1 MANTTFSGPIKAGSI
16 SNTTGTTVGS
26 NMANV
31 GYVLMSQTEA
41 VDQTAVTGTTNIIIP
56 ANSQLVSAALSVSV
70 LLNGAATT
78 AGLGY
83 VGAAT
88 AFTAATGIAGGTLGI
103 IDITA
108 GAVKVRVDA
117 WADVGTTDRRLLLTH
132 GNTGTGVGWLT
143 VTYIQ
148 NVNVG

>member
-70 LLNGAATT
+70 IWNGAAST

-83 VGAAT
+83 VGDAT

-103 IDITA
+103 IKITA
-108 GAVKVRVDA
+108 GANKARVDA
-117 WADVGTTDRRLLLTH
+117 WADVGSTDRRLLLTH

>member
-41 VDQTAVTGTTNIIIP
+41 VDQTAVTSTTNIIIP

-70 LLNGAATT
+70 VWNGAATT